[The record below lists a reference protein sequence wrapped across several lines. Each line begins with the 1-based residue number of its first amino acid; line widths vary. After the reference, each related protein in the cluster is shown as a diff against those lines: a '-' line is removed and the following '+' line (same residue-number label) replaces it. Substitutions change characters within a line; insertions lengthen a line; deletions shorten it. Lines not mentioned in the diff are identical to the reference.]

1 MLLVDFFSLWYYHL
15 VGYLKF
21 SIFVSIDY
29 KNTTRYVHTKDSSYI
44 NSLTLKFIMQLLT
57 YEEIREKALLQG
69 ISDNKV
75 SIGMWASLKGYIKTR
90 KQIKKKVYTMYYTPQ
105 AQDFQSM

>member
-1 MLLVDFFSLWYYHL
+1 
-15 VGYLKF
+15 
-21 SIFVSIDY
+21 
-29 KNTTRYVHTKDSSYI
+29 
-44 NSLTLKFIMQLLT
+44 MQLLT

-90 KQIKKKVYTMYYTPQ
+90 NQITRIYLKEITLT
-105 AQDFQSM
+105 DL

>member
-1 MLLVDFFSLWYYHL
+1 
-15 VGYLKF
+15 
-21 SIFVSIDY
+21 
-29 KNTTRYVHTKDSSYI
+29 
-44 NSLTLKFIMQLLT
+44 MQLLT

-90 KQIKKKVYTMYYTPQ
+90 RLRQYYH
-105 AQDFQSM
+105 